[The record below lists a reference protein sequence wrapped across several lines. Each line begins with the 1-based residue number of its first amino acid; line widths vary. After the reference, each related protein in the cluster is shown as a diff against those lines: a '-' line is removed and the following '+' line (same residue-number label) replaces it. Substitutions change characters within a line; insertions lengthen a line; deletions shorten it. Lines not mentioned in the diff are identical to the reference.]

1 MSATETTANSE
12 LAELITRACGPR
24 SLSEYSREC
33 GISAAHLSRVK
44 SGICKPTKKLCLKMA
59 SEAYTKQL
67 GLSSDEFL
75 RAAGYSDDEVES
87 TKEYEN
93 VAKQH
98 NETIA
103 LGIVSQR
110 LMRKGYTY
118 QLLPMGENRE
128 VDFAFLVSKEN
139 TNIRWEFVV
148 SFSCGNSD
156 GNISMN
162 AYYYNL
168 GRLMSFVPAEEVQY
182 TLLLNDVALYEKMVQ
197 SVNPEIVSANVSI
210 ALVDNNSMAI
220 KRETIMGRGSEEE
233 LSLIVF

>member
-59 SEAYTKQL
+59 SEAYTKQI

-93 VAKQH
+93 VARQH
-98 NETIA
+98 GETIA

-110 LMRKGYTY
+110 LMRRGDTY
-118 QLLPMGENRE
+118 QLLPMGENKD
-128 VDFAFLVSKEN
+128 VDFAFLISKGN
-139 TNIRWEFVV
+139 TNMPFY
-148 SFSCGNSD
+148 F
-156 GNISMN
+156 
-162 AYYYNL
+162 
-168 GRLMSFVPAEEVQY
+168 
-182 TLLLNDVALYEKMVQ
+182 LL
-197 SVNPEIVSANVSI
+197 II
-210 ALVDNNSMAI
+210 I
-220 KRETIMGRGSEEE
+220 
-233 LSLIVF
+233 

>member
-87 TKEYEN
+87 TKEYES
-93 VAKQH
+93 VARQH
-98 NETIA
+98 GETIA
-103 LGIVSQR
+103 LGIVSHR
-110 LMRKGYTY
+110 LMKKGCTY
-118 QLLPMGENRE
+118 QLLPLGENKE
-128 VDFAFLVSKEN
+128 VDFAFLISKGN

-148 SFSCGNSD
+148 SFSYGDSD

-168 GRLMSFVPAEEVQY
+168 GRLMSFVPTEEVQY
-182 TLLLNDVALYEKMVQ
+182 TLLLNDKDLFEKIVQ
-197 SVNPEIVSANVSI
+197 SVNPEIVSANASI
-210 ALVDNNSMAI
+210 ALIDNNSMTI
-220 KRETIMGRGSEEE
+220 ERETVMGRGSKEE
-233 LSLIVF
+233 LSLIAF